1 MQALNA
7 APWFKELLTQHQPPC
22 ISIYLPVSRSAA
34 PSNETPAEL
43 RNITDEVRQTFSSHD
58 VARAPGNR
66 AALERLDTV
75 LNDISL
81 WEGDR
86 EGLAIFVSPTHS
98 HVIELQRPPERTV
111 IVADSFH
118 VKPLIRL
125 LQQSQQFRVLC
136 VSPRR
141 VRMFEGGQFALRE
154 ITLRNVPL
162 SVDDALATNATG
174 PSTTPQMP
182 GRVDAPT
189 AQPSTAGGSV
199 DTDRFFRHVDQA
211 IWENYSRKDR
221 LPIVVC
227 ADVQYLSRFLT
238 MSKND
243 HIEREGIQLNPE
255 AATPDRLREA
265 AWKILEPRFAKQIQT
280 LKDAYQAAKA
290 RRLGSDEI
298 PQVAEA
304 AAIGRVGTLLV
315 DSDVKVPGILHR
327 DSGLL
332 EQAAMSDPRAD
343 DVLDDLA
350 EMVLKTD
357 GQVFVVPHD
366 QMPTDHG
373 VAAVYRY

>member
-1 MQALNA
+1 
-7 APWFKELLTQHQPPC
+7 
-22 ISIYLPVSRSAA
+22 
-34 PSNETPAEL
+34 
-43 RNITDEVRQTFSSHD
+43 
-58 VARAPGNR
+58 
-66 AALERLDTV
+66 
-75 LNDISL
+75 
-81 WEGDR
+81 
-86 EGLAIFVSPTHS
+86 
-98 HVIELQRPPERTV
+98 
-111 IVADSFH
+111 
-118 VKPLIRL
+118 
-125 LQQSQQFRVLC
+125 
-136 VSPRR
+136 
-141 VRMFEGGQFALRE
+141 MFEGGQFALRE

-265 AWKILEPRFAKQIQT
+265 AWKILEPRFAKQIQK